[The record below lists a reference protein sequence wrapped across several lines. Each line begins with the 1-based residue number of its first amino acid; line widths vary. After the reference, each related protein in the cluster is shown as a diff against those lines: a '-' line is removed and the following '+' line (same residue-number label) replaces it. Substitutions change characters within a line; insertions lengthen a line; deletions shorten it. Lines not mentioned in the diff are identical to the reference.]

1 MADLVAKDSNV
12 DLVGTCSSSGEPQT
26 GPSRLQWAPNQTTE
40 IPLQNVTSTKS
51 PKFRFE
57 VEKGDMEEECSSKQT
72 LAACQT
78 CMTNGP
84 TKHQAQ
90 GPLPHQGP
98 AKCSHL
104 GTDEAYWLVLSS

>member
-1 MADLVAKDSNV
+1 
-12 DLVGTCSSSGEPQT
+12 
-26 GPSRLQWAPNQTTE
+26 
-40 IPLQNVTSTKS
+40 
-51 PKFRFE
+51 
-57 VEKGDMEEECSSKQT
+57 MEEECSSKQT

-78 CMTNGP
+78 CMTTGP